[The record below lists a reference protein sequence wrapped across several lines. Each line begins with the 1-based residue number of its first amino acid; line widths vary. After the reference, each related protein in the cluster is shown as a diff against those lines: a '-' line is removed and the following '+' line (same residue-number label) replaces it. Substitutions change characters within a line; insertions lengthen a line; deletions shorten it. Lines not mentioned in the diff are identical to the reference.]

1 MSSLL
6 RSNVTVAAGTAVSRI
21 TGLARVAV
29 LGIVLSQGPV
39 TDAYDQANGT
49 PNMIY
54 ELLLGGVLSA
64 TLVPL
69 FTRLHDDDDDEAT
82 SAVISVGIV
91 DAGDFKGAF
100 AAEAL
105 RERQEAMLQKYVELA
120 RSLGIPATYRYDI
133 GTEIVDEA
141 TNLCVK
147 IAQEVP
153 RITFFSGKVIFT
165 NEGWFDRVLHNQ
177 TAFAIQRRLHWADRI
192 MVVMPVR
199 IR

>member
-82 SAVISVGIV
+82 SAVISVGIIVLAAITAIAVVAAPLIFRMYSLLTSSEV
-91 DAGDFKGAF
+91 DA
-100 AAEAL
+100 E
-105 RERQEAMLQKYVELA
+105 
-120 RSLGIPATYRYDI
+120 P
-133 GTEIVDEA
+133 
-141 TNLCVK
+141 
-147 IAQEVP
+147 VP
-153 RITFFSGKVIFT
+153 RRRNAAGSHLPRA
-165 NEGWFDRVLHNQ
+165 DLLLRP
-177 TAFAIQRRLHWADRI
+177 QRHRCR
-192 MVVMPVR
+192 PC
-199 IR
+199 